1 MHLRAIYVADLI
13 KAESSFVHVL
23 GVNVAYWFRLG
34 VRGTDSGASSE
45 NGRKTGK
52 GVVVGEVCIGAFAQ
66 ILADVRGV
74 PSKKVLP
81 AFVPARG
88 PHLTGG
94 SDIRR
99 DSKPERMV
107 ELMQIK
113 EAGELLIIEG
123 LHRLSIV
130 YELTQTFC
138 PNLILYYAFTNLIVF
153 VMAQV

>member
-1 MHLRAIYVADLI
+1 M
-13 KAESSFVHVL
+13 
-23 GVNVAYWFRLG
+23 
-34 VRGTDSGASSE
+34 
-45 NGRKTGK
+45 
-52 GVVVGEVCIGAFAQ
+52 
-66 ILADVRGV
+66 ADVRGV

>member
-1 MHLRAIYVADLI
+1 
-13 KAESSFVHVL
+13 
-23 GVNVAYWFRLG
+23 
-34 VRGTDSGASSE
+34 
-45 NGRKTGK
+45 
-52 GVVVGEVCIGAFAQ
+52 
-66 ILADVRGV
+66 
-74 PSKKVLP
+74 
-81 AFVPARG
+81 
-88 PHLTGG
+88 
-94 SDIRR
+94 
-99 DSKPERMV
+99 MV